1 MRLISHICTFIV
13 VCVDVNSCTYSDS
26 MFAVSVASHE
36 KHDHCARMYS
46 EALLAREKELKSVAS
61 LGLHQVHW
69 KGRCSL
75 IQWRKAPIIYC
86 TQ

>member
-13 VCVDVNSCTYSDS
+13 VCVDVSSCIYSDS

-46 EALLAREKELKSVAS
+46 EALLAREKELVFQAVLIAHESAATRGKNTENR
-61 LGLHQVHW
+61 LW
-69 KGRCSL
+69 K
-75 IQWRKAPIIYC
+75 
-86 TQ
+86 

>member
-46 EALLAREKELKSVAS
+46 KALLAREKKL
-61 LGLHQVHW
+61 W
-69 KGRCSL
+69 
-75 IQWRKAPIIYC
+75 
-86 TQ
+86 

>member
-26 MFAVSVASHE
+26 MFTVSVASHE

-46 EALLAREKELKSVAS
+46 EALLAREKELVSHRKTFMP
-61 LGLHQVHW
+61 W
-69 KGRCSL
+69 KIACDRLS
-75 IQWRKAPIIYC
+75 
-86 TQ
+86 

>member
-13 VCVDVNSCTYSDS
+13 VCVDVNSCIYSDS

-46 EALLAREKELKSVAS
+46 EALLAREKEL
-61 LGLHQVHW
+61 W
-69 KGRCSL
+69 
-75 IQWRKAPIIYC
+75 
-86 TQ
+86 

>member
-13 VCVDVNSCTYSDS
+13 VCVDVNSCIYSDS

-46 EALLAREKELKSVAS
+46 EVLLAREKEL
-61 LGLHQVHW
+61 W
-69 KGRCSL
+69 
-75 IQWRKAPIIYC
+75 
-86 TQ
+86 

>member
-46 EALLAREKELKSVAS
+46 KALLAREKELEMKA
-61 LGLHQVHW
+61 QKAKI
-69 KGRCSL
+69 KGNEGPKGQNER
-75 IQWRKAPIIYC
+75 
-86 TQ
+86 